1 MFLFKASWLYQ
12 SGQLMTKLKQAQ
24 LQAQYL
30 KQKKITKEKDGG
42 ESKSFYKKELN
53 DDNVDLIQK
62 LRHKGKKSKSVSYG
76 TSSTKIINSNN
87 FHRDFFSSN
96 KKKTRKIAINQTQK
110 PTDQLIE
117 NLSKGFHRFN
127 SIMREEKE

>member
-30 KQKKITKEKDGG
+30 KQKKISKEKDGG

-76 TSSTKIINSNN
+76 TSSTKIINSN
-87 FHRDFFSSN
+87 DELD
-96 KKKTRKIAINQTQK
+96 KKI
-110 PTDQLIE
+110 D
-117 NLSKGFHRFN
+117 
-127 SIMREEKE
+127 